1 MGDRLDRIPSEDWLS
16 AMLYCRPEFSRVLAT
31 NLDRCKEKLARSKLV
46 RAAILEE
53 DGEMSELS
61 LRGLVEQQAG

>member
-1 MGDRLDRIPSEDWLS
+1 
-16 AMLYCRPEFSRVLAT
+16 MLYCTPEFSRVLAT

-53 DGEMSELS
+53 DGDVSDLS
-61 LRGLVEQQAG
+61 LRNFLEERASE